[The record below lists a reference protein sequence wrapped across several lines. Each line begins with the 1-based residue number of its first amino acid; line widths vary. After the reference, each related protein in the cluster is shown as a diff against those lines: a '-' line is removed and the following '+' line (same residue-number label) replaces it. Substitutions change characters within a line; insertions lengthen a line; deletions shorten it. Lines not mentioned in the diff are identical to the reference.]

1 MQIYLQAPYPFW
13 YFDGVT
19 PKCCLKHRL
28 RKLYQQY
35 IITEISTFFIFFITN
50 LRIGELRFEI

>member
-19 PKCCLKHRL
+19 PV
-28 RKLYQQY
+28 
-35 IITEISTFFIFFITN
+35 STFFIFFITN
-50 LRIGELRFEI
+50 LRIGELRFEDGIYRNLK